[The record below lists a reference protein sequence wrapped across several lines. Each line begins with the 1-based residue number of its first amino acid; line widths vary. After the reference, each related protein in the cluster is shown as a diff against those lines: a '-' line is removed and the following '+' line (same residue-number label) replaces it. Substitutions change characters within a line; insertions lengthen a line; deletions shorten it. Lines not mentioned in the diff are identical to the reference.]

1 MNSKSKFFAIISN
14 LLIILPIVM
23 ISINSSIM
31 NVDAAN
37 NCEVSIDSTWDVD
50 ELDSTVTLHNVD
62 SGNYFPGIFSGDESS
77 SRFGTSLPLTKDFV
91 YEVGIEDGGATAI
104 SMKLVAG
111 YRYNFCITFS
121 PSLNSNSTIAKGDV
135 YLMTKSN
142 WDTYRIEYNNREYDD
157 MEELLDFVPVEW
169 RDMVTWI
176 PFRDVHSYEGEGY
189 VQFSVGIDSSGSSW
203 SSIFGD
209 DSANDYYLV
218 LDGWDNSRPNDLRPI
233 GDDMNAEIL
242 VEVEER
248 ITIPAFTAYML
259 IGALPISCIIIPII
273 LHFTYKRSAKEDRKE
288 VMPEQMPFLE
298 ES

>member
-1 MNSKSKFFAIISN
+1 MNNRSKFFAIMSN
-14 LLIILPIVM
+14 LLIIIPIVM
-23 ISINSSIM
+23 ISVNSSIM
-31 NVDAAN
+31 SVDAAN

-50 ELDSTVTLHNVD
+50 SAVTLHNVD
-62 SGNYFPGIFSGDESS
+62 SQIYFPGIFADDERIGD
-77 SRFGTSLPLTKDFV
+77 FSLPLTKDFV

-104 SMKLVAG
+104 SMELVAG

-142 WDTYRIEYNNREYDD
+142 WDTYRGEYSNREFENI
-157 MEELLDFVPVEW
+157 EELIDYMPVEW

-203 SSIFGD
+203 TSIFGD
-209 DSANDYYLV
+209 DSGNDYYLV
-218 LDGWDNSRPNDLRPI
+218 LDGWDNSRPNDFGPT
-233 GDDMNAEIL
+233 GGGMNAEIL

-259 IGALPISCIIIPII
+259 IGALPLSCIVIPII
-273 LHFTYKRSAKEDRKE
+273 LHFTYKRSAKEDKKE
-288 VMPEQMPFLE
+288 VLPEQMPFLE
-298 ES
+298 ENS

>member
-1 MNSKSKFFAIISN
+1 MNSKDMTIAMISN

-31 NVDAAN
+31 DVDAAS
-37 NCEVSIDSTWDVD
+37 NCEVSIDSTWD
-50 ELDSTVTLHNVD
+50 LNSAVTLHNVD
-62 SGNYFPGIFSGDESS
+62 SGMYFPGFFTGDEQSS
-77 SRFGTSLPLTKDFV
+77 TYSTGLPLTKDFV
-91 YEVGIEDGGATAI
+91 YEVGIEDGGATAL

-142 WDTYRIEYNNREYDD
+142 WDSYRVEYNNREYQD
-157 MEELLDFVPVEW
+157 MEEYIDFIPVEW

-176 PFRDVHSYEGEGY
+176 PFRDVHSYEGEEY

-203 SSIFGD
+203 SSIFGED
-209 DSANDYYLV
+209 TANDYYLV
-218 LDGWDNSRPNDLRPI
+218 LDGWDNSRTNDFGPI
-233 GDDMNAEIL
+233 GDDMNVEIL
-242 VEVEER
+242 VEAEKR
-248 ITIPAFTAYML
+248 ITIPAFTAYIL

-288 VMPEQMPFLE
+288 VMPDQIPFLE

>member
-23 ISINSSIM
+23 ISISSSVM

-37 NCEVSIDSTWDVD
+37 NCEVSIDSTWNVD
-50 ELDSTVTLHNVD
+50 SAVTLHNVN
-62 SGNYFPGIFSGDESS
+62 SGIYFPGIFSEDEPP
-77 SRFGTSLPLTKDFV
+77 SRFITSSPLTKDFV

-142 WDTYRIEYNNREYDD
+142 WDTYRGEYNNREFENI
-157 MEELLDFVPVEW
+157 EELIDYMPVEW

-176 PFRDVHSYEGEGY
+176 PFRDVHSYEGEEY

-209 DSANDYYLV
+209 DSANEYYLV
-218 LDGWDNSRPNDLRPI
+218 LDGWDNSRPNDLGPI

-242 VEVEER
+242 VEAEER
-248 ITIPAFTAYML
+248 IKIPAFTAYIL

-273 LHFTYKRSAKEDRKE
+273 LHFTYKRSAKEDKKE
-288 VMPEQMPFLE
+288 VMPEQIPYLE

>member
-1 MNSKSKFFAIISN
+1 MNSKSKIFAIISN

-23 ISINSSIM
+23 ISISSSVM

-37 NCEVSIDSTWDVD
+37 NCEVSIDSTWNVD
-50 ELDSTVTLHNVD
+50 SAVTLHNVN
-62 SGNYFPGIFSGDESS
+62 SGIYFPGIFSEDEPP
-77 SRFGTSLPLTKDFV
+77 SRFITSSPLTKDFV

-142 WDTYRIEYNNREYDD
+142 WDTYRAEYNNREFENI
-157 MEELLDFVPVEW
+157 EELIDYMPVEW

-176 PFRDVHSYEGEGY
+176 PFRDVHSYEGEEY

-209 DSANDYYLV
+209 DSANEYYLV
-218 LDGWDNSRPNDLRPI
+218 LDGWDNSRPNDLGPI

-242 VEVEER
+242 VEAEER
-248 ITIPAFTAYML
+248 IKIPAFTAYIL

-273 LHFTYKRSAKEDRKE
+273 LHFTYKRSAKEDKKE
-288 VMPEQMPFLE
+288 VMPEQIPYLE

>member
-50 ELDSTVTLHNVD
+50 SAVTIHDVD
-62 SGNYFPGIFSGDESS
+62 SGIYFPGIFTGDDSS
-77 SRFGTSLPLTKDFV
+77 SRYSTGLPLTKDFV

-111 YRYNFCITFS
+111 YMYNFCITFS

-142 WDTYRIEYNNREYDD
+142 WDSYRAEYNNREYQD
-157 MEELLDFVPVEW
+157 MEEYIDFIPVEW

-176 PFRDVHSYEGEGY
+176 PFRDVHSYEREEY

-218 LDGWDNSRPNDLRPI
+218 LDGWDNSRTNDFGPI

-242 VEVEER
+242 VEAEER
-248 ITIPAFTAYML
+248 IRIPAFTAYLL

-273 LHFTYKRSAKEDRKE
+273 LHFTYKRSAKDDKKE

-298 ES
+298 EN